1 METTK
6 VQYLIEQWLHENH
19 APAARRDVLE
29 KIMMVGKASQPY
41 VDTIIRYIADRTMQ
55 RPSKGEIKM
64 ACRAI
69 LDALV

>member
-1 METTK
+1 MEATK
-6 VQYLIEQWLHENH
+6 VQRLIEQWLQANH

-29 KIMMVGKASQPY
+29 KVMVVGKASQSY
-41 VDTIIRYIADRTMQ
+41 VDTITRYIADRTMQ

-69 LDALV
+69 LDALA